1 MVKDRQLSA
10 TVLGQ
15 QRVVKLKPRKR
26 PRPEKKVDRHCR
38 EGRTIEDYLSFQKEH
53 PEMSAVEMDSVFG
66 QIGGKSLLTL
76 IFPQSQLMLAFLC
89 DCSTV
94 ACVQSKINF
103 LYEELGLLFTTL
115 FPMILTDNGY

>member
-1 MVKDRQLSA
+1 
-10 TVLGQ
+10 
-15 QRVVKLKPRKR
+15 
-26 PRPEKKVDRHCR
+26 
-38 EGRTIEDYLSFQKEH
+38 
-53 PEMSAVEMDSVFG
+53 MSAVEMDSVFG

-89 DCSTV
+89 DCSTA

-115 FPMILTDNGY
+115 FLMILTDNGY